1 MPRIY
6 KGTETILKLYVHQCE
21 VGDINT
27 LRIALFT
34 DTVDNSVE
42 FYSDNM
48 SVDGDTVF
56 LRVNAWSF
64 DMMNDGVINYIAHI
78 ESGEET
84 FITER
89 QSNYFLKTP
98 TAYEPTITPNMDN
111 YYTKGEVDELLENVE
126 GGESDVTKEYVDKQ
140 DADLWNQLKL
150 TEDKYIGVRS
160 GDSSYGGAIKD
171 GNIIFNFTT
180 INGESILGTK
190 DITIQGGEGGSA
202 TGKIYEYG
210 GDWTVED
217 VYNDYLQGIPVF
229 IKKDN
234 QYGIITDV
242 SNANGQIRLNGLF
255 GDASGDAK
263 PLRFECGG
271 PRRFATW
278 QMAFQESIT
287 SLTNRISNLENNGGG
302 GSTEVYDDCLVLQYV
317 GDYTVDFDG
326 TSVEYNYAGSERQ
339 QHNIQVI
346 QKVLSGEAK
355 SVYYQYLH
363 EQVYRNDEDGYN
375 NKPTWLMMPMV
386 YRYPSHD
393 GIARFMG
400 VINKD
405 EWGGKHKL
413 YAVGIMMRESNA
425 SIYQYNES
433 WINLNSGGGSVDLSD
448 YYTKGEVDDI
458 ISNIEIPEGGDGSTS
473 DPDSYIIYLP
483 EDYSEDTY
491 TFEGEFVNSEQH
503 GYWGS
508 DRMEHNAQVI
518 QAINE
523 GKVKSVYLQRIR
535 EYFQVSNDGSTYT
548 SVPIFMYVP
557 MQFRQKNEIVDT
569 YTRIFGYYALSE
581 DDNNSIYLVG
591 YNFEDDGSASLS
603 IDRSYELEQSG
614 GSGGGGD
621 YPSEPTFNSMTVYN
635 ESRFGQ
641 DTDIDGDVS
650 YYIAA
655 NIKSPRA
662 SIRRLW
668 TENIHLGYDTSGE
681 IGMLKFV
688 HPFYSGSGNVNG
700 EEVNDVYA
708 MIDNQGNIYEGETKL
723 SDKYVLKSDYDALLA
738 RVEALENN

>member
-48 SVDGDTVF
+48 TIDGDTVF

-140 DADLWNQLKL
+140 DADLWKRLKL

-160 GDSSYGGAIKD
+160 GDSSYGGAIKE
-171 GNIIFNFTT
+171 GNIVFNFAT

-190 DITIQGGEGGSA
+190 DILIQGG
-202 TGKIYEYG
+202 
-210 GDWTVED
+210 
-217 VYNDYLQGIPVF
+217 
-229 IKKDN
+229 
-234 QYGIITDV
+234 
-242 SNANGQIRLNGLF
+242 
-255 GDASGDAK
+255 
-263 PLRFECGG
+263 
-271 PRRFATW
+271 
-278 QMAFQESIT
+278 
-287 SLTNRISNLENNGGG
+287 
-302 GSTEVYDDCLVLQYV
+302 ST
-317 GDYTVDFDG
+317 
-326 TSVEYNYAGSERQ
+326 
-339 QHNIQVI
+339 
-346 QKVLSGEAK
+346 
-355 SVYYQYLH
+355 
-363 EQVYRNDEDGYN
+363 
-375 NKPTWLMMPMV
+375 
-386 YRYPSHD
+386 
-393 GIARFMG
+393 
-400 VINKD
+400 
-405 EWGGKHKL
+405 
-413 YAVGIMMRESNA
+413 
-425 SIYQYNES
+425 
-433 WINLNSGGGSVDLSD
+433 
-448 YYTKGEVDDI
+448 
-458 ISNIEIPEGGDGSTS
+458 

-483 EDYSEDTY
+483 EDYSEETY
-491 TFEGEFVNSEQH
+491 TFDGEFVNSEHH

-523 GKVKSVYLQRIR
+523 GKAKSVYLQRIR
-535 EYFQVSNDGSTYT
+535 EYFQVEDYDSGTYT
-548 SVPIFMYVP
+548 MTPIFMYVP
-557 MQFRQKNEIVDT
+557 MQFRQKNEIVDG

-581 DDNNSIYLVG
+581 DDNNQIYLVG
-591 YNFEDDGSASLS
+591 YNFNDDGSADIS
-603 IDRSYELEQSG
+603 IDKSYELEQSG
-614 GSGGGGD
+614 GSGGGD
-621 YPSEPTFNSMTVYN
+621 YPSNPTFNSMTVYN

-668 TENIHLGYDTSGE
+668 TENIHLGYDISGE

-723 SDKYVLKSDYDALLA
+723 SDKYALKSEIGGGGGGADLSNYYTKEEIDSTIGDI
-738 RVEALENN
+738 NNILSSI

>member
-126 GGESDVTKEYVDKQ
+126 GGESDVTKEYVDKK
-140 DADLWNQLKL
+140 DADLWKQLKL

-160 GDSSYGGAIKD
+160 GDSSYGSAIKD
-171 GNIIFNFTT
+171 GNIVFNFAT

-210 GDWTVED
+210 GDWTAED

-229 IKKDN
+229 IKKNN

-242 SNANGQIRLNGLF
+242 SNADGQIRLNGLF

-271 PRRFATW
+271 PRNFATW

-287 SLTNRISNLENNGGG
+287 SLSNRISNLENNGGG
-302 GSTEVYDDCLVLQYV
+302 
-317 GDYTVDFDG
+317 
-326 TSVEYNYAGSERQ
+326 
-339 QHNIQVI
+339 
-346 QKVLSGEAK
+346 
-355 SVYYQYLH
+355 
-363 EQVYRNDEDGYN
+363 
-375 NKPTWLMMPMV
+375 
-386 YRYPSHD
+386 
-393 GIARFMG
+393 
-400 VINKD
+400 
-405 EWGGKHKL
+405 
-413 YAVGIMMRESNA
+413 
-425 SIYQYNES
+425 
-433 WINLNSGGGSVDLSD
+433 
-448 YYTKGEVDDI
+448 
-458 ISNIEIPEGGDGSTS
+458 GSTS

-483 EDYSEDTY
+483 EDYSEEVYSLD
-491 TFEGEFVNSEQH
+491 G
-503 GYWGS
+503 GYVVDNIFYPYYGS
-508 DRMEHNAQVI
+508 DRMGHNAQVI

-523 GKVKSVYLQRIR
+523 GKAKSVYLQRIR
-535 EYFQVSNDGSTYT
+535 EFYPEYDWENGTQIYR
-548 SVPIFMYVP
+548 PIFMYVP
-557 MQFRQKNEIVDT
+557 IQFRQKNEVVDS
-569 YTRIFGYYALSE
+569 YTRVYGYYAISE
-581 DDNNSIYLVG
+581 DDNNSIFLVG
-591 YNFEDDGSASLS
+591 YNFEDDGSAFLT
-603 IDRSYELEQSG
+603 IDRQYELEQSG
-614 GSGGGGD
+614 GSGGGGYD
-621 YPSEPTFNSMTVYN
+621 SNPTFDSMTVYN

-668 TENIHLGYDTSGE
+668 TENIHLGYDMSGE

>member
-140 DADLWNQLKL
+140 DADLWKQLKL
-150 TEDKYIGVRS
+150 TEGRYIGVRS
-160 GDSSYGGAIKD
+160 GDSSYGSAIKD
-171 GNIIFNFTT
+171 GNMEFIFAT

-190 DITIQGGEGGSA
+190 DILIQGGS
-202 TGKIYEYG
+202 
-210 GDWTVED
+210 
-217 VYNDYLQGIPVF
+217 
-229 IKKDN
+229 
-234 QYGIITDV
+234 
-242 SNANGQIRLNGLF
+242 
-255 GDASGDAK
+255 
-263 PLRFECGG
+263 
-271 PRRFATW
+271 
-278 QMAFQESIT
+278 
-287 SLTNRISNLENNGGG
+287 GG

-363 EQVYRNDEDGYN
+363 EQVYRQDEDGYN

-405 EWGGKHKL
+405 EWGGKSKL

-433 WINLNSGGGSVDLSD
+433 WINLNSGGGSVDLSN

-473 DPDSYIIYLP
+473 DPDSYILYYPENYTESTYEIDSGEYLGG
-483 EDYSEDTY
+483 EEFFYSGD
-491 TFEGEFVNSEQH
+491 G
-503 GYWGS
+503 
-508 DRMEHNAQVI
+508 RMEHNAQVI

-535 EYFQVSNDGSTYT
+535 EYFSEYDWENGTRKEI
-548 SVPIFMYVP
+548 PIWMYVP
-557 MQFRQKNEIVDT
+557 MQFRQKNEIVDG

-581 DDNNSIYLVG
+581 DDNNQIYLVG
-591 YNFEDDGSASLS
+591 YNFNDDGSADIS

-614 GSGGGGD
+614 GGGSSGGGD
-621 YPSEPTFNSMTVYN
+621 YDSNPTFDSITVNGGAYFNSEIVMAGG
-635 ESRFGQ
+635 GQ
-641 DTDIDGDVS
+641 SGDSDIASG
-650 YYIAA
+650 IACA
-655 NIKSPRA
+655 FKA
-662 SIRRLW
+662 GKTQSIDQWVR
-668 TENIHLGYDTSGE
+668 NIHTGTDGQGLRVCSYDEYGE
-681 IGMLKFV
+681 TQYMAV
-688 HPFYSGSGNVNG
+688 DT
-700 EEVNDVYA
+700 E
-708 MIDNQGNIYEGETKL
+708 GNIYEGNTKL
-723 SDKYVLKSDYDALLA
+723 SDKYASIDVIGDI
-738 RVEALENN
+738 NNILSSI